1 MSGPR
6 TTRVTR
12 RSALALT
19 AAAISAPAL
28 ALAADRAE
36 RRFTILRDGADIGTH
51 RVALIREGG
60 DLRAEIDIRIVVRVL
75 GIAAYRYEMTNR
87 ETWRDGL
94 LIRIDSSVNDD
105 GRRKRVAATRDG
117 AGELRVEGSLY
128 TGAAPADAATT
139 SYFTDAFLKRG
150 TWISTDGGELYDVGV
165 ATLGETQVRT
175 KRGQA
180 FARSYRAKA
189 APDFDVKLFYD
200 ERGEWAG
207 CEFDAGG
214 ETARYVADSLDSRLS
229 DVWNG

>member
-1 MSGPR
+1 M
-6 TTRVTR
+6 
-12 RSALALT
+12 
-19 AAAISAPAL
+19 
-28 ALAADRAE
+28 
-36 RRFTILRDGADIGTH
+36 
-51 RVALIREGG
+51 ALIRDGR

-94 LIRIDSSVNDD
+94 LMRVDSAVNDD
-105 GRRKRVAATRDG
+105 GRRKRVLAERDG
-117 AGELRVEGSLY
+117 NGVLSVNGNFY
-128 TGAAPADAATT
+128 QGPAPQDAATT

-150 TWISTDGGELYDVGV
+150 TWISTDGGELYKVGI
-165 ATLGETQVRT
+165 APLGEAPVRT
-175 KRGQA
+175 RAGEV

-189 APDFDVKLFYD
+189 APDFDVTLFYD

-214 ETARYVADSLDSRLS
+214 ETARYVAQSMDDRLS